1 MKKVISILLVCL
13 MMGLAVGC
21 AAAESDTN
29 AEFFYPTR
37 TGVRVEAMF
46 AAPDIQPYTGEDGD
60 QEKLDCIWV
69 FYTDGTFEQ
78 FAEAEMLVSGIEQT
92 TLRTNSF
99 SPPLEIRI
107 AGALE
112 AILAI
117 YGVSEETRK
126 LKIKKVLAMDYR
138 KISRRV
144 LSEFKD
150 FVDKTNEQA
159 FEELFRRGQKR
170 A

>member
-1 MKKVISILLVCL
+1 MAAMCEENEVAKDFYLSSYASDLCL
-13 MMGLAVGC
+13 GI
-21 AAAESDTN
+21 
-29 AEFFYPTR
+29 
-37 TGVRVEAMF
+37 
-46 AAPDIQPYTGEDGD
+46 IQKNEIKRAKQVFGEYRAG
-60 QEKLDCIWV
+60 W
-69 FYTDGTFEQ
+69 TDEQ
-78 FAEAEMLVSGIEQT
+78 FAGAEMLVSGIEQT